1 MPTLIPGLAVDQVAS
16 VATDAA
22 IPVCEPH
29 LILAANEKLDILIA
43 IPTAAR
49 HKQGRHYFL
58 GPKKLSYATIDRLLD
73 PAAPAMVIRPFVARA
88 ETNLTDE
95 ELDRKYKRKGQ
106 AESVALQQLKL
117 RWAMLE
123 PLVCGTDAELLFD
136 PEHRSAL
143 LQARAREILADPV
156 LGKRVSEKSRQAKVK
171 RGRKQSSSSEAAT
184 KRLIAELQRLLNQF
198 WAGGSVRGALIGF
211 GGNSG
216 GRGKAK
222 KAGTAKRGRKN
233 SKQICSTGPGGDDP
247 SNAGLN
253 VEEGSEHAKIIKFCH
268 DTWVVRGTTVATAHR
283 RMWTEFYSEEVQQP
297 DGTTKKEW
305 IDWRLRPTRSQFTYW
320 GTKEDKAAEAWRKQ
334 LPPTKF
340 DKSYRAIMGSVTDD
354 VYGIGQRGGIDSTPP
369 DIELVRAIDRLA
381 RVGGAHRIIVVDA
394 MFGYIPGLYM
404 GFDAPSSKTVRL
416 ALFNANDP
424 DKRQWLEDLS
434 LDHEIPHEDFI
445 PMWFANL
452 WADNTDLRT
461 EEIKTCAAGINT
473 NIHFVPKLRSDL
485 NALPESGHHTLHR
498 LVDHKLSGTTYG
510 RPSQR
515 GEVRATFR
523 ARHTMFEAIREMVR
537 AIHVHNTAE
546 LKDNRPLRM
555 RLKEVPPTRL
565 HMTRELIRIGKVARA
580 LHAIDFSRRQL
591 LPRHPGTFTLKG
603 VRLHRRDGTDKPEY
617 VNHIAY
623 VSNHP
628 IIVRRCEEARKGGKR
643 DEDFF
648 RADFIVNPY
657 QPRRIWYLDLATGEP
672 IELTLKVLV
681 NRDEDLPYVM
691 TLPDMIDRDQVE
703 GAERLDHQD
712 ARERRLGAME
722 ASQRESNDL
731 AEAKYQAAV
740 EEAGGEPS
748 KTAMKAN
755 KRANRDEEV
764 AGTVMG
770 MPVSAKVF
778 ETEPEPEP
786 IGPLPP
792 ERKAVEGEVAK
803 SEAPALTG
811 DGGKTALPTRAPT
824 TQSRPKNSLLRAATA
839 RLTRTEADQ

>member
-1 MPTLIPGLAVDQVAS
+1 MATLIPGLAIDQIAGL
-16 VATDAA
+16 ATEAA
-22 IPVCEPH
+22 IPISEPH
-29 LILAANEKLDILIA
+29 LILAANQKLDILIA
-43 IPTAAR
+43 IPTSAR

-58 GPKKLSYATIDRLLD
+58 GPKKLSYEKIDRLLD
-73 PAAPAMVIRPFVARA
+73 PEAPALVVRPFFARS

-95 ELDRKYKRKGQ
+95 ELDRKFKRKGQ
-106 AESVALQQLKL
+106 TESVALQQLKL

-123 PLVCGTDAELLFD
+123 PLLCGTDAELLFD
-136 PEHRSAL
+136 PEHRTAL
-143 LQARAREILADPV
+143 LQARAREILADPL
-156 LGKRVSEKSRQAKVK
+156 LGAKVSGKARQAKVK
-171 RGRKQSSSSEAAT
+171 RGRTQSDSSEAAT
-184 KRLIAELQRLLNQF
+184 ERLIAELQRLLNQF
-198 WAGGSVRGALIGF
+198 WAGGGVRGALIGF

-233 SKQICSTGPGGDDP
+233 AKQANKVSPEGENSSD
-247 SNAGLN
+247 SGLN

-283 RMWTEFYSEEVQQP
+283 RMWTEFYSELVQQP
-297 DGTTKKEW
+297 DGTTKKVW
-305 IDWRLRPTRSQFTYW
+305 IDWQRRPTRSHFEYW
-320 GTKEDKAAEAWRKQ
+320 GTKEDKAAAAWRKQ

-369 DIELVRAIDRLA
+369 DIELIRAIDRLA

-404 GFDAPSSKTVRL
+404 GFDAASSKTVRL
-416 ALFNANDP
+416 ALFNACDP
-424 DKRQWLEDLS
+424 NKRQWLEDLS
-434 LDHEIPHEDFI
+434 LEEDIPHEDFI

-461 EEIKTCAAGINT
+461 EDIKNCAAGVNT

-485 NALPESGHHTLHR
+485 NALPESGHHILHR
-498 LVDHKLSGTTYG
+498 LVDHKLAGTTYG

-515 GEVRATFR
+515 GEVKATYR
-523 ARHTMFEAIREMVR
+523 ARHTMFEALRETVR

-546 LKDNRPLRM
+546 LEDNRPLRM

-580 LHAIDFSRRQL
+580 LHAVDFARRQL

-603 VRLHRRDGTDKPEY
+603 VRLHRRDGTDKPEF
-617 VNHIAY
+617 VNHIVY

-628 IIVRRCEEARKGGKR
+628 IIVRWCEEARKSGKR
-643 DEDFF
+643 DEHFF
-648 RADFIVNPY
+648 RAEFIVNAY

-672 IELTLKVLV
+672 IELTFKVLV
-681 NRDEDLPYVM
+681 NRDDDLPYVM
-691 TLPDMIDRDQVE
+691 TLPDMIERDQVE
-703 GAERLDHQD
+703 GSERLDLQD

-755 KRANRDEEV
+755 KRANRDEEA
-764 AGTVMG
+764 AGTLMG

-778 ETEPEPEP
+778 EPEPEP
-786 IGPLPP
+786 VGTPAP
-792 ERKAVEGEVAK
+792 EHEAAEGELAK

-811 DGGKTALPTRAPT
+811 GGGETASPRPVPSTP
-824 TQSRPKNSLLRAATA
+824 SRPKNSLLRAATA